1 VRIIAVYSIGV
12 HQLTGL
18 AEWKALQF
26 EARPDCVG
34 VAVNDEFIVGKASGV
49 NGLYVGIITG
59 PGSVK

>member
-1 VRIIAVYSIGV
+1 M
-12 HQLTGL
+12 
-18 AEWKALQF
+18 QF